1 MANSSNDKNTK
12 ETRTHDSNPVDFS
25 SESEFEELEEP
36 KVIEVLD
43 LDNSELRKMK
53 PRSKVDDFSS
63 ESDTSQSSK
72 VTHKKEN
79 QSNKFS
85 SESNE
90 SSVDSSSEVEK
101 YIPSQDHSSES
112 DDSSFENAKE
122 NNKRHK
128 CRTCEKSFCSRRSL
142 KRHLSCVHDKIK
154 PYTYL

>member
-1 MANSSNDKNTK
+1 M
-12 ETRTHDSNPVDFS
+12 TRIPKKQEHYSNPVDFS

-36 KVIEVLD
+36 EVMKVSEH
-43 LDNSELRKMK
+43 DNSELWKNETK
-53 PRSKVDDFSS
+53 SNVDDFSS
-63 ESDTSQSSK
+63 ESDISESSSSK

>member
-1 MANSSNDKNTK
+1 MKILNCG
-12 ETRTHDSNPVDFS
+12 
-25 SESEFEELEEP
+25 
-36 KVIEVLD
+36 
-43 LDNSELRKMK
+43 KMK
-53 PRSKVDDFSS
+53 P
-63 ESDTSQSSK
+63 SQKLMISVQREVFQSHQVQK
-72 VTHKKEN
+72 SLIKKEN